1 MCVYVCVH
9 VLRYGTLAVPDIY
22 LIKKPYEIVFLSQI
36 CLARYSTKDLVK

>member
-1 MCVYVCVH
+1 MYVCVR
-9 VLRYGTLAVPDIY
+9 VFRYGPLAVPDMIC